1 MLFRSSSVSGSD
13 FFFMQWLIYSLWPG
27 VNVIAFPHN
36 LLGDNVLENGKEE
49 FWTQKVIKISVN
61 TRSVCR
67 MFFHIFI
74 FTVDVF
80 LLAGLQPFC
89 FFFSRNNCVSPR
101 TEIQWTKRRLNF
113 RSVNLYFYFYIYI
126 RIKTVQHHKSHN
138 DLLIYKI
145 KLLFKLKAKVSSA
158 VTLKSNGFQINNHI
172 TCWKI

>member
-1 MLFRSSSVSGSD
+1 MFNVSTFVGTTALISSFSCCSGRHLSVD
-13 FFFMQWLIYSLWPG
+13 LTFFFMQWLIYSLWPG

-36 LLGDNVLENGKEE
+36 LLGDNVLENAKEE

-101 TEIQWTKRRLNF
+101 TETKRRLNF
-113 RSVNLYFYFYIYI
+113 SVY
-126 RIKTVQHHKSHN
+126 KS
-138 DLLIYKI
+138 
-145 KLLFKLKAKVSSA
+145 LFLFLHLHLHPNKNSPTS
-158 VTLKSNGFQINNHI
+158 
-172 TCWKI
+172 

>member
-1 MLFRSSSVSGSD
+1 MFNVSTFVGTTALISSFSCCSGRHLSVD
-13 FFFMQWLIYSLWPG
+13 LTFFFMQWLIYSLWPG

-36 LLGDNVLENGKEE
+36 LLGDNVLENAKEE

-89 FFFSRNNCVSPR
+89 FFFHVIIVFHR
-101 TEIQWTKRRLNF
+101 ERRQNEDSIF
-113 RSVNLYFYFYIYI
+113 RSINLYFYFYIYI

-138 DLLIYKI
+138 DLLIYRI
-145 KLLFKLKAKVSSA
+145 KLLFKNLKLKLA
-158 VTLKSNGFQINNHI
+158 VQ
-172 TCWKI
+172 WR